1 MFAFPTGRGI
11 PGSAIEGTTVYLRH
25 PGPSD
30 YDAWADLRAS
40 SAEFLKPWEPVWPR
54 DDLTRPAYR
63 ARLRRYQGEIR
74 AGTGFPYFVLRRGDD
89 CLVGGITLGN
99 IRRGA
104 SQSGQIGYW
113 TGEGHAGQGY
123 MSQAL
128 ELLCDHAFTRV
139 GLHRLEAACIPG
151 NTRSERILEKC
162 GFQREGLL
170 AGYLKIN
177 GEWRDHHL
185 YARIN
190 ANHKNG

>member
-1 MFAFPTGRGI
+1 MFAFPSGRGTAS
-11 PGSAIEGTTVYLRH
+11 PAIEGATVYLRR
-25 PGPSD
+25 PDAAD
-30 YDAWADLRAS
+30 YERWAELRAA
-40 SAEFLKPWEPVWPR
+40 SAQFLKPWEPIWPR

-63 ARLRRYQGEIR
+63 SRLRRYHSEIR
-74 AGTGFPYFVLRRGDD
+74 AGSGYPFFILRRSDD

-113 TGEGHAGQGY
+113 IGQAHSGHGY
-123 MSQAL
+123 MSEAL
-128 ELLCDHAFTRV
+128 DLLCEHAFTRI

-162 GFQREGLL
+162 GFRLEGLL